1 MSYYDAQVERAVVT
15 LTDVLEYTF
24 CPRFIFYMRCLD
36 IPQHEE
42 KRFKVRK
49 GREVHEARAM
59 TNKRYLRHKI
69 NVVKKES
76 EVLLTS
82 ERHRIKGKVDEVLFL
97 AEGTAAP
104 LEYKFAEFKQTV
116 WATHALQLTLQALLI
131 QENYGAQVKCGFVCY
146 TRSNDVVKK
155 VDIKNGD
162 YAQAL
167 LTIKDILKMIDTGY
181 YPANLRPNKRCSDC
195 CYRNICV

>member
-1 MSYYDAQVERAVVT
+1 MSYYDAQRERAVVT

-59 TNKRYLRHKI
+59 TNKMYLRHKI

-82 ERHRIKGKVDEVLFL
+82 EQHRIKGKVDEVLFL
-97 AEGTAAP
+97 ADGTAAP
-104 LEYKFAEFKQTV
+104 LEYKFAEFKKTV
-116 WATHALQLTLQALLI
+116 WTTHSLQLILQALLI
-131 QENYGAQVKCGFVCY
+131 QENYGAKVKSGFVCY
-146 TRSNDVVKK
+146 TRSNDVVKRI
-155 VDIKNGD
+155 DITNGD
-162 YAQAL
+162 YDYAL
-167 LTIKDILKMIDTGY
+167 RTINDILKIIDTGY
-181 YPANLRPNKRCSDC
+181 YPANIRPNKRCPDC
-195 CYRNICV
+195 CYRNVCV

>member
-1 MSYYDAQVERAVVT
+1 MSYYDTQVERAVVT

-49 GREVHEARAM
+49 GREVHKARAM

-82 ERHRIKGKVDEVLFL
+82 ARHRIKGKVDEVLFL
-97 AEGTAAP
+97 ADGTAAP
-104 LEYKFAEFKQTV
+104 LEYKFAEFKQTA
-116 WATHALQLTLQALLI
+116 WATHALQLILQALLI
-131 QENYGAQVKCGFVCY
+131 HENYGITVKSGFVCY
-146 TRSNDVVKK
+146 TRSNDVVKR
-155 VDIKNGD
+155 VDITNRD
-162 YAQAL
+162 YDHAL
-167 LTIKDILKMIDTGY
+167 LIIGDILKMIDTAY
-181 YPANLRPNKRCSDC
+181 YPANIRPNKRCSDC
-195 CYRNICV
+195 CYRNVCA